1 MSNEDFSPLSQ
12 RELAIGGI
20 YIVFV
25 STERGRESESLC
37 WNMQLG
43 RGVLEHNTW
52 ASHAC

>member
-1 MSNEDFSPLSQ
+1 MSNEDFSLLSR

-25 STERGRESESLC
+25 FTERGRESESLC

-43 RGVLEHNTW
+43 RRVLEHNTW